1 MLQRMVLLKVSI
13 DTWFAINS
21 ALLKPDDPPK
31 LSDQAWVN
39 IMDLVDVMGLI
50 VPLTQALEQR
60 ADPGIAHVF
69 P

>member
-31 LSDQAWVN
+31 PDQEWVN
-39 IMDLVDVMGLI
+39 LMDLVDVLGLI
-50 VPLTQALEQR
+50 VPLTKALEQR